1 MSVVTMLILAV
12 RFLLE
17 LAALA
22 ALGYWGFRAGAGGG
36 LPMKLLLGLGV
47 PLAAAVLWGAFIAPK
62 ASFPVTVPIRIL
74 LEAAVFGSAAAAL
87 YASGHA
93 RLALV
98 FVIVAVVDSA
108 LVYSLKL

>member
-1 MSVVTMLILAV
+1 MSILSMALLAI

-17 LAALA
+17 LSALA
-22 ALGYWGFRAGAGGG
+22 ALGYWGFRTGGG
-36 LPMKLLLGLGV
+36 LPVKLLLGTLA
-47 PLAAAVLWGAFIAPK
+47 PLTAAVVWGAFIAPK
-62 ASFPVTVPIRIL
+62 AAFPVAVPIRIL

-98 FVIVAVVDSA
+98 FVIVVIVDSA
-108 LVYSLKL
+108 LVYLLKL